1 MALYLKVASPLWV
14 PGAEFGQPGGP
25 GDAFRV
31 ALLLWPLLLLFAVL
45 DLVALACII
54 RRGFGGRNAAALV
67 IWSTIVAMWLATY
80 LLDRLAAFN
89 IVDRAYV

>member
-1 MALYLKVASPLWV
+1 MAVYLKLASPLWV
-14 PGAEFGQPGGP
+14 PVAEFGQPGGP

-31 ALLLWPLLLLFAVL
+31 ALLLWPLLFSLALL
-45 DLVALACII
+45 DLMVLVCILRRGVNGRATALA
-54 RRGFGGRNAAALV
+54 
-67 IWSTIVAMWLATY
+67 IWSAVIALWLATY

>member
-1 MALYLKVASPLWV
+1 MYLTLASPLWV
-14 PGAEFGQPGGP
+14 PVAEFGQPGGP

-45 DLVALACII
+45 DLAALGYII
-54 RRGFGGRNAAALV
+54 RRGFGGGTATALA
-67 IWSTIVAMWLATY
+67 IWSTVVVLWLATY
-80 LLDRLAAFN
+80 LFGRLAAFN